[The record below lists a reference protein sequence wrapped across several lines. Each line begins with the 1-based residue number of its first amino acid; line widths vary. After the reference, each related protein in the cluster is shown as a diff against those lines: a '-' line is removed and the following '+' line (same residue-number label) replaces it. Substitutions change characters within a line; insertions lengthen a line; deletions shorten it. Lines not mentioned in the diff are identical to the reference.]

1 MPKRKM
7 RVMFVCRGAEYL
19 GVESMSACL
28 RAAGHDTDLVF
39 DPGFDDTFYFRFQV
53 ARTLNRWD
61 RLVGRMRTYRPDV
74 LAVSSTSNTYPYLRD
89 LVGQLK
95 NAHDCFTVIGGV
107 HASALPEYV
116 LADGLFDAACIG
128 EGEGALVDLVD
139 RLSAGDP
146 LMDIRNLCFRRDG
159 AIVKNPVRPCIKDL
173 DSLPFHDKSL
183 FYRQGGFSSTLTMI
197 TGRGCCYDCNFCV
210 NPFWKDIYR
219 NNGTFLRRY
228 SPARVID
235 EICFFV
241 RQFNV
246 KRVNFQD
253 DIFVMSKEWL
263 REFSSHY
270 RASIRLPF
278 QCNVHTHFVDD
289 ETVSLLC
296 DAGCHSVCMGVQ
308 SADEN
313 KRKEILK
320 RSETNDEIFRA
331 VAILKKYS
339 LRVDAEY
346 IFGLPGETW
355 EDIKRTIS
363 FNRALDPSYTA
374 TFMLYPFPGTE
385 ILENVRKDGLITE
398 QAYEDV
404 KKGAGS
410 YHYISLLELP
420 DRYMSYAAEVLLP
433 VVTRLP
439 VAAACFIIRFLS
451 KKSLSGL
458 VHSLCF
464 ITLPF
469 NNLFQF
475 IERAEDYFTMAFM
488 RRKREKN
495 G

>member
-1 MPKRKM
+1 
-7 RVMFVCRGAEYL
+7 
-19 GVESMSACL
+19 
-28 RAAGHDTDLVF
+28 
-39 DPGFDDTFYFRFQV
+39 
-53 ARTLNRWD
+53 
-61 RLVGRMRTYRPDV
+61 
-74 LAVSSTSNTYPYLRD
+74 
-89 LVGQLK
+89 
-95 NAHDCFTVIGGV
+95 
-107 HASALPEYV
+107 
-116 LADGLFDAACIG
+116 
-128 EGEGALVDLVD
+128 
-139 RLSAGDP
+139 
-146 LMDIRNLCFRRDG
+146 
-159 AIVKNPVRPCIKDL
+159 
-173 DSLPFHDKSL
+173 
-183 FYRQGGFSSTLTMI
+183 
-197 TGRGCCYDCNFCV
+197 RGCCYDCNFCV

-235 EICFFV
+235 EIRCFV
-241 RQFNV
+241 RQFSV
-246 KRVNFQD
+246 KKINFHD
-253 DIFVMSKEWL
+253 DIFIMSSEWL
-263 REFSSHY
+263 REFTRLY

-278 QCNVHTHFVDD
+278 QCNIHTHCVND
-289 ETVSLLC
+289 ETASLLLE
-296 DAGCHSVCMGVQ
+296 AGCHSVCMGIQ
-308 SADEN
+308 SVDEK
-313 KRKEILK
+313 KRTAILK
-320 RSETNDEIFRA
+320 RTETNDEIFRA
-331 VAILKKYS
+331 VSLLKKYS
-339 LRVDAEY
+339 LRVEAEY

-355 EDIKRTIS
+355 EDVKRIVS

-458 VHSLCF
+458 VHALCF